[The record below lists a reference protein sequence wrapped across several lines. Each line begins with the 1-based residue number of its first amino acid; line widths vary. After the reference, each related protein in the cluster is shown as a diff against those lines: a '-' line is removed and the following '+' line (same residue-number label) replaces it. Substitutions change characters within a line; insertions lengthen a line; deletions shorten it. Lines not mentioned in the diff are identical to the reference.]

1 MFSKQNLSVNQ
12 WIIVFIILAIPFVN
26 LIFLLI
32 WALSSDENPN
42 IKNFS
47 RAIFKLNLIIIG
59 IFIAII
65 IGLGGN
71 LPSSI
76 LDGPVNDQNA
86 LQTLFST
93 NQSKTEAQIKFD
105 KVVYRTQMGIT
116 VISGETINHDIK
128 EHSFSFIVTFYDKD
142 KNIIG
147 TGTGIVNNIGAGQTK
162 TFEAIT
168 QDSIENAANYKIDI
182 DTMLY

>member
-1 MFSKQNLSVNQ
+1 M
-12 WIIVFIILAIPFVN
+12 N

-32 WALSSDENPN
+32 WAFSHDENQN
-42 IKNFS
+42 VKNFS

-59 IFIAII
+59 VFIAII

-71 LPSSI
+71 LPILSSDAPLTSPSSFQTI
-76 LDGPVNDQNA
+76 L
-86 LQTLFST
+86 ST
-93 NQSKTEAQIKFD
+93 NLSETEAKIKFD

-116 VISGETINHDIK
+116 TITGETINHDTK
-128 EHSFSFIVTFYDKD
+128 DHSYLFIVTFYDKD

-162 TFEAIT
+162 TFEAIS
-168 QDSIENAANYKIDI
+168 QDDIENAVNYKIDI
-182 DTMLY
+182 DTLLY